1 MTNDELIEGVAEM
14 WNEGN
19 LGLVDEYIAT
29 DFVGHLMEDGR
40 DLHGPD
46 GYRQWVEETRE
57 TFPDLRL
64 AFEPVF
70 TAADVVCGR
79 WTFTGTHEGPM
90 PDLGIEPTGRTV
102 EFSGLFID
110 RLEDGRVVEM
120 WHLMD
125 NLTLMQQLGV
135 IPQEAAG
142 TA

>member
-1 MTNDELIEGVAEM
+1 
-14 WNEGN
+14 
-19 LGLVDEYIAT
+19 
-29 DFVGHLMEDGR
+29 
-40 DLHGPD
+40 
-46 GYRQWVEETRE
+46 
-57 TFPDLRL
+57 
-64 AFEPVF
+64 
-70 TAADVVCGR
+70 
-79 WTFTGTHEGPM
+79 M

-135 IPQEAAG
+135 LEQEAAG